1 MKKLSYIS
9 IAFAALTAFTSCSKD
24 MDAPEQN
31 IAPAG
36 APRTFE
42 VSSPETKTTLDGLH
56 VNWAAGD
63 EIRVY
68 GHNTSTDT
76 YTDNA
81 VYELTSGA
89 GSGTGTFTLKAGE
102 TGLSGTYDEYYAVYP
117 GSLSAT
123 VTASTIALPRL
134 NTSSHH
140 LRGQN
145 PAEGQCDPNLAVMTA
160 KYDGSRLVFRHG
172 VAYIKLTIPDDGVT
186 KVDINFTNNCLADT
200 PTYNSETGAL
210 SSVGNSAKNVTSV
223 EGTFTKGATYYFA
236 AIPRDGYAPST
247 TTITLTGGDTYS
259 TTHFTAALEVGKVYN
274 LGMPQKN
281 PAVTAS
287 DVNIESDA
295 TAGSIDFTVSNLK
308 DGGVVTK
315 EVLAGA
321 TIANLSFGDVSFN
334 TTSGVGSFAFTCD
347 ENDDTENPKTATVR
361 LTYTYDTDKTAT
373 KDVTITQKKAGSASA
388 EKYDWNFTDWD
399 LASLS
404 GVAKGTDITSSFN
417 HDGLY
422 VLPRSS
428 GTKWNVSSSLNY
440 VITGGN
446 NADTYTESAMDD
458 RGGLFK
464 FTTSSAGTV
473 TVKFAANGNSER
485 KVKVRSGAQDEV
497 VDNVNSSSS
506 TSDIKTA
513 TFSSIPAGTIRVYGD
528 SSIRVYEIHFTN

>member
-9 IAFAALTAFTSCSKD
+9 IAFAALTAFASCSKD

-36 APRTFE
+36 APTTFE
-42 VSSPETKTTLDGLH
+42 VSSPETKTALDGLH

-68 GHNTSTDT
+68 GHNTDSGT

-117 GSLSAT
+117 GNLT
-123 VTASTIALPRL
+123 VTGLPSAMTLPRL
-134 NTSSHH
+134 NTDPNH

-145 PAEGQCDPNLAVMTA
+145 PSAGQCDPKLAVMTA

-186 KVDINFTNNCLADT
+186 KIDINFTNNCLADT

-236 AIPRDGYAPST
+236 AIPRAGYAPST
-247 TTITLTGGDTYS
+247 TTITLTGGETYS
-259 TTHFTAALEVGKVYN
+259 TSHFTAALEVGKVYN

-295 TAGSIDFTVSNLK
+295 TAGTIVFTVNNVK
-308 DGGVVTK
+308 GGSVTS
-315 EVLAGA
+315 EVLTGA
-321 TIANLSFGDVSFN
+321 TVANLSLGAVTFN
-334 TTSGVGSFAFTCD
+334 TSTGEGSVSFTCD
-347 ENDDTENPKTATVR
+347 ANTDTENAKTATVR

-373 KDVTITQKKAGSASA
+373 KDVTITQKKAGSALA

-399 LASLS
+399 MASLS
-404 GVAKGTDITSSFN
+404 GVAKNTDITSSFN

-428 GTKWNVSSSLNY
+428 GTKWNVSSSLNF

-446 NADTYTESAMDD
+446 NADTYTESAMDE

-464 FTTSSAGTV
+464 FTTLSAGTV
-473 TVKFAANGNSER
+473 TVKFAANGSSER
-485 KVKVRSGAQDEV
+485 KVKVRSGDNDEV

>member
-9 IAFAALTAFTSCSKD
+9 IAFAALTAFASCSKD

-76 YTDNA
+76 YADNA

-172 VAYIKLTIPDDGVT
+172 VAYIKLTIPDNGVT
-186 KVDINFTNNCLADT
+186 KVDINFTDNCLADT

-236 AIPRDGYAPST
+236 AIPRAGYAPST
-247 TTITLTGGDTYS
+247 TIITLTGGDTYS

-295 TAGSIDFTVSNLK
+295 TAGTIVFTVKNVK
-308 DGGVVTK
+308 GGSVTS

-321 TIANLSFGDVSFN
+321 TIANLSLGAVSFN
-334 TTSGVGSFAFTCD
+334 TSTGEGSVSFTCD
-347 ENDDTENPKTATVR
+347 ANTDTENAKTATVR

-373 KDVTITQKKAGSASA
+373 KDVTITQKKKGAVAINYSWVFSSSAFSAANAAATTVLSSTASASS
-388 EKYDWNFTDWD
+388 NTSITWD
-399 LASLS
+399 YI
-404 GVAKGTDITSSFN
+404 GTDLTFIANKSTYNGTYIQTGGSGSESSRCFSFVAPAA
-417 HDGLY
+417 GTLT
-422 VLPRSS
+422 LSISS
-428 GTKWNVSSSLNY
+428 NGSSSRN
-440 VITGGN
+440 ITVMLAGEAVTATSGGSVNTTTATSHVYNLAAGGN
-446 NADTYTESAMDD
+446 VVIY
-458 RGGLFK
+458 
-464 FTTSSAGTV
+464 SSDGQLR
-473 TVKFAANGNSER
+473 FY
-485 KVKVRSGAQDEV
+485 
-497 VDNVNSSSS
+497 
-506 TSDIKTA
+506 
-513 TFSSIPAGTIRVYGD
+513 SIAY
-528 SSIRVYEIHFTN
+528 SNE